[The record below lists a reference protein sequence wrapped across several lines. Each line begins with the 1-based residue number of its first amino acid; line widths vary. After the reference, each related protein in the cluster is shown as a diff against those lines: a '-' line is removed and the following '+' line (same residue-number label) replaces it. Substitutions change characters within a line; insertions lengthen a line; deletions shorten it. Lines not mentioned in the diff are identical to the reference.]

1 MRSCPLINIFFRADL
16 AGADQYFYYKAPL
29 TAIIWTESFGFKP
42 SCKFWGNLTPLPEGY
57 SRMLTRPQPRF
68 HHHTVSRTIHQ
79 PRAESLPATHEVSDN
94 FRRNTL
100 LASLP
105 YPRCNEWG
113 HLNRIYD
120 IFKTW
125 LLRIWELFIRLKH
138 HLSYSECCF
147 GGNKWF
153 CCSFSNELLFIHSSN
168 KPFVCVCV
176 HTTDVIKGNEAQ
188 VTTHNQVFFIMRRAT
203 AGLK

>member
-1 MRSCPLINIFFRADL
+1 
-16 AGADQYFYYKAPL
+16 
-29 TAIIWTESFGFKP
+29 
-42 SCKFWGNLTPLPEGY
+42 
-57 SRMLTRPQPRF
+57 MLTRPQPRF
-68 HHHTVSRTIHQ
+68 HHHTVTRTIHQ

-168 KPFVCVCV
+168 EPFVCVCV

-188 VTTHNQVFFIMRRAT
+188 VTTHNQVFFIMRRVT